1 VFVSYVARNPRQAPE
16 LFLRMFERVRPDA
29 LVRFLFD
36 GGRLADD
43 LRVMSALPA
52 APLIGETW
60 RQYVGAAIPGE
71 RG

>member
-1 VFVSYVARNPRQAPE
+1 
-16 LFLRMFERVRPDA
+16 MFERVRPDA

-52 APLIGETW
+52 APLIGETL
-60 RQYVGAAIPGE
+60 RQYLGTGRAGGTE
-71 RG
+71 GR